1 MQGSCEA
8 SFRSSLS
15 PWKQRTNFPELS
27 VFLTCFYH
35 HQQIVC
41 CVNTI
46 HYWYLFL
53 TNEGYSLRLE
63 ISSEE
68 KLVVCLVRVSGF
80 IFVLFIIRGVESNK
94 IIGMQRRT
102 LNSALFLWKLP
113 VSLAANPG

>member
-1 MQGSCEA
+1 M
-8 SFRSSLS
+8 
-15 PWKQRTNFPELS
+15 
-27 VFLTCFYH
+27 
-35 HQQIVC
+35 
-41 CVNTI
+41 NTI